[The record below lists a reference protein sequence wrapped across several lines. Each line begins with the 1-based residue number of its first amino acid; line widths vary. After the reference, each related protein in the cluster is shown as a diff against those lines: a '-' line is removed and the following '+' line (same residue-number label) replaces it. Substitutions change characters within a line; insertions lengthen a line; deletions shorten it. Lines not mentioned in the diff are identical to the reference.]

1 MYYES
6 SAHHN
11 IFLRCF
17 EINSSHH
24 CLMQPMTK
32 HKSCCAFMGEVD
44 LQVYP
49 IHKSINLGY
58 TFFLFSF
65 SNNYALLA
73 DKFANEFKIPV
84 VHNACFAES
93 MCPSDTCMFA
103 TPKPL
108 STNFGAKCALSTCM
122 FCWPKN
128 SQTCYCQS
136 FNNWEI
142 YSLRCQK
149 AGHWYIRPMY

>member
-49 IHKSINLGY
+49 IHISINLGY
-58 TFFLFSF
+58 TFFLFSS
-65 SNNYALLA
+65 SNNFARLA
-73 DKFANEFKIPV
+73 DKVANEFKIV
-84 VHNACFAES
+84 QNACFAES
-93 MCPSDTCMFA
+93 TYPSDTGMFA
-103 TPKPL
+103 IPKPL
-108 STNFGAKCALSTCM
+108 SINFGAKCALSTCM

-128 SQTCYCQS
+128 SQTCYRQS
-136 FNNWEI
+136 SNN
-142 YSLRCQK
+142 
-149 AGHWYIRPMY
+149 